1 MRSVLLATTLVVF
14 PFAALAQ
21 PHCPVPEPVS
31 TGIEPTIQL
40 PPAITVGGPPVPL
53 MPRAGAV
60 AHLPA
65 DPTSVP
71 AAVWG
76 NPDVAAEPASLASR
90 SAKLDKSVR
99 QPMTPDEIKA
109 IPVLVHI
116 ATAGA
121 NLFDLG
127 RSHGLRTIYAR
138 NGGQVMVFEV
148 TPDAQATVAGL
159 MTDISVEQLRSMGA
173 ADVTELP
180 SQHGLRGYFLHNG
193 AHYQMFYASPDSERV
208 IPGVMWDVVGKNLT
222 QDQIASIPG
231 TVPTVTIGGDTPWG
245 ANGTSAASI
254 PKLSGPALLAVAQG
268 TAHGSIGNASAPQ
281 LWMFI
286 DPQCSFS
293 VRAMQQL
300 EPSIAAGRVRL
311 NVIPLSFLD
320 AEDDGLSTRNA
331 LSLVSE
337 PSDHMVIA
345 WKTGRGTGAASP
357 DAGARLNANMKAAA
371 SIQLQGTPTFVWQK
385 TDGTVGRLDGVP
397 PDVNALIASMGR

>member
-14 PFAALAQ
+14 PFAAMAQ
-21 PHCPVPEPVS
+21 PQCAVPGPIS
-31 TGIEPTIQL
+31 TAIEPTIQL

-60 AHLPA
+60 APLPA
-65 DPTSVP
+65 DPTPVSV
-71 AAVWG
+71 ASQG
-76 NPDVAAEPASLASR
+76 NPVGPAEPAYLASR
-90 SAKLDKSVR
+90 SATPDKPVR
-99 QPMTPDEIKA
+99 QLMTPDEIKA

-121 NLFDLG
+121 NMFDLG
-127 RSHGLRTIYAR
+127 TSHGLRTIYAR

-148 TPDAQATVAGL
+148 TPDGQATVAGL
-159 MTDISVEQLRSMGA
+159 MTDISVEQLRLMGA

-180 SQHGLRGYFLHNG
+180 SQHGLQGFFLHNG
-193 AHYQMFYASPDSERV
+193 AHYQVFYASPDSERV
-208 IPGVMWDVVGKNLT
+208 IPGVMWDVAGKNLT

-231 TVPTVTIGGDTPWG
+231 TVPTVTIGGDTPSG
-245 ANGTSAASI
+245 ADGTSAST
-254 PKLSGPALLAVAQG
+254 PTLSGSALLAVAQG
-268 TAHGSIGNASAPQ
+268 TTHGSIGNASAPE

-300 EPSIAAGRVRL
+300 EPAIAAGKVRL

-320 AEDDGLSTRNA
+320 AEDNGLSTRNA
-331 LSLVSE
+331 ISLVSE

-345 WKTGRGTGAASP
+345 WKTGRVTGSASP
-357 DAGARLNANMKAAA
+357 DAGARLNANMAAAA
-371 SIQLQGTPTFVWQK
+371 SIQLQGTPTFVWRK

-397 PDVNALIASMGR
+397 PDVNALIASVGS